1 MWAYIIGSVCAVT
14 ATLDIKKIEHQQLY
28 DQINNMLVDLAIT
41 RPLASSVR
49 SFLFQTEEMERR
61 IGYSALIDTLSPELQ
76 GQLSEEISAK
86 RMAAVKYFSHRSAKF
101 RLYIFKRLDRR
112 LYCPQELVHETALL
126 IIANQGVVGAQGCI
140 YTSGMALNLDFFLKR
155 YRVTVTMRAL
165 NYVEF
170 EILTLADLNAVLDL
184 CPADRM
190 PIKWVRIFFAMIRKV
205 RSDARE
211 AELAKSGGKLKSSA
225 TFGAIISD
233 EITHAHAVADHY
245 SKGMSHDKISQRLA
259 SERAT
264 NRTTVLDLPS
274 DAGRGTQK
282 GGDGGGEKRAPRVI
296 AVRPNSASGL
306 RPDFGAASSMP
317 SSRQVAPILECPAA
331 DAGSR
336 APRRHSNVVTPGHP
350 PRRTSNVVAFGRKS
364 IRLPEMGA
372 RDAYSDDRATP
383 RDARPR
389 GDSPP
394 PRRTNWSTVNRE
406 RTVARK
412 LWRALA

>member
-1 MWAYIIGSVCAVT
+1 MDNTKVHDPHHGPASKVFMRADSMIDAFG
-14 ATLDIKKIEHQQLY
+14 LG
-28 DQINNMLVDLAIT
+28 DLAGFAKST
-41 RPLASSVR
+41 
-49 SFLFQTEEMERR
+49 RR
-61 IGYSALIDTLSPELQ
+61 IIFSSGQNDPWSAQSITKTLSADLPAVV
-76 GQLSEEISAK
+76 IS
-86 RMAAVKYFSHRSAKF
+86 
-101 RLYIFKRLDRR
+101 L
-112 LYCPQELVHETALL
+112 
-126 IIANQGVVGAQGCI
+126 GAHHSDLGGPMNPVPDPKTDTQ
-140 YTSGMALNLDFFLKR
+140 SLNDAR
-155 YRVTVTMRAL
+155 
-165 NYVEF
+165 EF

-372 RDAYSDDRATP
+372 RDAYSDDRAPP

-406 RTVARK
+406 RTAARK